1 MEPFGKL
8 KSKGALMNNLLS
20 IVLFI
25 SFSLGGTSY
34 LVFGSDHD
42 DNSDIKSFGYNHNV
56 LKLSNF
62 ALGLGADYSANLS
75 GDSYFNSYD
84 NLDLVSIYLLPSF
97 KVSNKVAIWSSIGF
111 SLVAN
116 DSDIE
121 SLCSQGFPDSSSDNP
136 SGWEGTTEDCK
147 LKSGLSYGFGLH
159 YILVDKFG
167 IGARYVSQP
176 LELTS
181 YEGHFG
187 YEDMERIN
195 LYLSYQF

>member
-1 MEPFGKL
+1 MSQPP
-8 KSKGALMNNLLS
+8 KSKR
-20 IVLFI
+20 FI
-25 SFSLGGTSY
+25 TNIKAATFPSETSTSL
-34 LVFGSDHD
+34 
-42 DNSDIKSFGYNHNV
+42 
-56 LKLSNF
+56 
-62 ALGLGADYSANLS
+62 AAASA
-75 GDSYFNSYD
+75 
-84 NLDLVSIYLLPSF
+84 VPP
-97 KVSNKVAIWSSIGF
+97 VAIRSSIIITESF
-111 SLVAN
+111 
-116 DSDIE
+116 SDIE